1 MATHT
6 DEPDLRP
13 DCERCA
19 ALCCIALAFDR
30 SDMFA
35 YDKPAGESCRH
46 LTADHRCTIHDDLE
60 AQGFGGCVRF
70 DCVGAG
76 QRVTQ
81 ELFGGRSWRDDAAIA
96 APMFEAFRAMREV
109 HELLLL
115 LTTAGG
121 LELTPQQGEARATLQ
136 SALMPEAGWSLASL
150 AAFERSGFSGEVR
163 AFLRTLQ
170 TQIARPGDGR
180 EKA

>member
-1 MATHT
+1 MASNSV
-6 DEPDLRP
+6 EPPLTP
-13 DCERCA
+13 DCTRCA

-35 YDKPAGESCRH
+35 YDKPAGEPCRN
-46 LTADHRCTIHDDLE
+46 LTPDHRCAIHDDLE
-60 AQGFGGCVRF
+60 AKGFGGCVRF

-81 ELFGGRSWRDDAAIA
+81 ELFGGRSWRDDPAIA
-96 APMFEAFRAMREV
+96 EPMFDSFRAMREV

-115 LTTAGG
+115 LHTAAG
-121 LELTPQQGEARATLQ
+121 LELTPQQADALAAFQ
-136 SALMPEAGWSLASL
+136 AALMPEADWSPASL

-170 TQIARPGDGR
+170 PQVPRTGAGR
-180 EKA
+180 GKV